1 MSASGR
7 NDRLIDELRELR
19 LVLVHRSTRLRAR
32 RTTLPLATGISARA
46 TAIGRE
52 LAREAELCVEEVR
65 NEAMIDAVAERM
77 DELRVRTGTLETE
90 LGKLAERNGEL
101 RAERIRLEARLLAE
115 RSAVKKTQQLLEVRL
130 RAAALARSLGR

>member
-7 NDRLIDELRELR
+7 NDRLIDELRELH
-19 LVLVHRSTRLRAR
+19 LALVHRSTRLRAR
-32 RTTLPLATGISARA
+32 RTTAPLATGIAARA

-130 RAAALARSLGR
+130 RAAALARGLVR